1 MASDAGTGGAPA
13 AWGAGAVLVTLI
25 LCVSLAGAGR
35 AAAQQT
41 DVDMTP
47 GPRAVLASAVVPG
60 SGQLLRGQRRAWL
73 YLAAEALSWY
83 LHVDRRRDGNR
94 LRGAYRDLAWDVAR
108 LKDGPRVDESFGY
121 YEHLSRWT
129 SSGAFD
135 TDPSRPGIQ
144 PEEDVGTYNGA
155 VWARAR
161 ALFFGDVPDEVRSD
175 DPAWDEA
182 LALYRS
188 EAYGPG
194 YLWDWGGAPDE
205 QTRFANLIRRS
216 DDHLQEATTMLGLI
230 VANHVLSAA
239 DAFVSH
245 RLERASGHRMS
256 TRLSVGA
263 VRYDPDGFTPDVR
276 FELLLGLGR

>member
-1 MASDAGTGGAPA
+1 MGSDHGTGGTTA
-13 AWGAGAVLVTLI
+13 ARGPGSVAVALVLTLG
-25 LCVSLAGAGR
+25 LAGAGR
-35 AAAQQT
+35 AAAQQSE
-41 DVDMTP
+41 VDTKP
-47 GPRAVLASAVVPG
+47 GPRAVLASAFLPG
-60 SGQLLRGQRRAWL
+60 SGQLLRDQQRGWV
-73 YLAAEALSWY
+73 YLAAEALAWY

-94 LRGAYRDLAWDVAR
+94 LRAAYRDLAWDAAR
-108 LKDGPRVDESFGY
+108 IQDGPRRDESFRY
-121 YEHLSRWT
+121 YERLSRWT

-144 PEEDVGTYNGA
+144 PEEDPETYNGA

-161 ALFFGDVPDEVRSD
+161 ALFFGEAPDEVRSG

-194 YLWDWGGAPDE
+194 YLWDWGGAHHE
-205 QTRFANLIRRS
+205 RTRFANLIRRS

-239 DAFVSH
+239 DAFISH
-245 RLERASGHRMS
+245 RLERASGRRMS
-256 TRLSVGA
+256 THLSVGA
-263 VRYDPDGFTPDVR
+263 ARVGPTGFTPDVR
-276 FELLLGLGR
+276 FELLVGFGR